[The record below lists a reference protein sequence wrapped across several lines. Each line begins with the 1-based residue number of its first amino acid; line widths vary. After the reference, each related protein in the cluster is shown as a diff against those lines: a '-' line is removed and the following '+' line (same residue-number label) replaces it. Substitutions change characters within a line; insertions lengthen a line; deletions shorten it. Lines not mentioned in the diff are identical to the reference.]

1 MKTGVSKGQGVYK
14 ERELL
19 DQLLSVKIEVGIACW
34 VFVTDHRLKKNKKKN
49 PRKPNCPA
57 CTK

>member
-19 DQLLSVKIEVGIACW
+19 DQLLSVKIELGIACW
-34 VFVTDHRLKKNKKKN
+34 VFVTDHR
-49 PRKPNCPA
+49 
-57 CTK
+57 